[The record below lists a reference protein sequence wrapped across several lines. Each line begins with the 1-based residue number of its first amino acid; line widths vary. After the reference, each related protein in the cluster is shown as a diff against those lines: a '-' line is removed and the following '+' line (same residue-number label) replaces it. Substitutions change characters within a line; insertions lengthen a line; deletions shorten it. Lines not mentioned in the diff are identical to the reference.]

1 MTVKHAKCYIIFIHT
16 TQASELSQLMSHAF
30 KLALAQRTLRR
41 SLERDD
47 KEGKKSKLPWE
58 VLRRKDKKK
67 KTSST
72 SLTPTSSSASSRSQN
87 SSKPSNL
94 APPPPVA
101 PGYSQS
107 GGATPFMNK
116 RSDSI
121 SSSGK
126 KT

>member
-1 MTVKHAKCYIIFIHT
+1 
-16 TQASELSQLMSHAF
+16 MSHAF

-41 SLERDD
+41 SLERDN

-72 SLTPTSSSASSRSQN
+72 SPTPTSSSAPPRSQN

-107 GGATPFMNK
+107 GGATPFMN
-116 RSDSI
+116 RHSDSI
-121 SSSGK
+121 SSSGE